1 MKALENGALAVLNN
15 ERSKAQNNSDTTS
28 FALEI
33 RATVSV
39 WWMSQWRWL
48 TWKWQI
54 VNILSTYS
62 DILSLSELTYEIV
75 EEISSLD
82 SFRNEIL
89 T

>member
-1 MKALENGALAVLNN
+1 MKALENGAFTVLYN
-15 ERSKAQNNSDTTS
+15 ERSKAQNNSDTTGL
-28 FALEI
+28 ALEI

-39 WWMSQWRWL
+39 WWMSQWRW
-48 TWKWQI
+48 QD

-75 EEISSLD
+75 EEIWSLD
-82 SFRNEIL
+82 SFRNELL